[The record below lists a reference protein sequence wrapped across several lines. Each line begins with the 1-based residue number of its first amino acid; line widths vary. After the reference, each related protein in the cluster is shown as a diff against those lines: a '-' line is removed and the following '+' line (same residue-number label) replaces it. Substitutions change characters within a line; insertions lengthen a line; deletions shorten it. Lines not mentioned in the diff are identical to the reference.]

1 MTAASP
7 SLPPPRWLRVLRNP
21 LSRIVLFAL
30 ALIGFSMLAYRLFP
44 PADIEMDALI
54 RDGGGELWRHA
65 IRAIAPACLAY
76 WLLVRVV
83 EGRKVSELAPRKLPS
98 ALVGWLVGMGIMLAT
113 AGALAL
119 FGAYR
124 INGIHEN
131 VNLIAPL
138 IVLGLAPGIA
148 EEIVTRGVLY
158 RVVEDGL
165 GTWAALAISAIF
177 FGGMHLGNP
186 NASPWS
192 STAIAIE
199 AGLLLGLAYAWT
211 RSLWFCFGLHAAW
224 NFTQGPLLDIPVS
237 GVELTGWLDASV
249 SGPEWLS
256 GGAFGAEASVL
267 TVLLCTSLAA
277 WFGWCALRCG
287 HIRPPFWSRN
297 DETRPRLEGRVKPSA
312 SESVV

>member
-1 MTAASP
+1 MTEAPMSVP
-7 SLPPPRWLRVLRNP
+7 MWLRVLRNP
-21 LSRIVLFAL
+21 LSRLVLFAV
-30 ALIGFSMLAYRLFP
+30 AFIGFSMLAYRVLP
-44 PADIEMDALI
+44 PGEMKIDALL

-65 IRAIAPACLAY
+65 IRSIAPACLAY
-76 WLLVRVV
+76 WLLVRLV

-124 INGIHEN
+124 VYGVHEG

-186 NASPWS
+186 NATTWS
-192 STAIAIE
+192 SVAIAIE

-267 TVLLCTSLAA
+267 TVMLCTSLAA
-277 WFGWCALRCG
+277 WFGWRAHRSGHLR
-287 HIRPPFWSRN
+287 RPWWRRS
-297 DETRPRLEGRVKPSA
+297 DAEQPRLEV
-312 SESVV
+312 ESVDSPGNNAV

>member
-1 MTAASP
+1 MTETTAP
-7 SLPPPRWLRVLRNP
+7 VPLWLRILRNP
-21 LSRIVLFAL
+21 LSRLVLFAVTF
-30 ALIGFSMLAYRLFP
+30 IGLSMLAYRLLP
-44 PADIEMDALI
+44 PADLEMDALL

-65 IRAIAPACLAY
+65 IRSLAPAVLAY
-76 WLLVRVV
+76 WLLVRLV
-83 EGRKVSELAPRKLPS
+83 EGRKVSELAPRKLPT
-98 ALVGWLVGMGIMLAT
+98 AVVGWLIGMGIMLAT
-113 AGALAL
+113 AAVLAL
-119 FGAYR
+119 FGVYR
-124 INGIHEN
+124 VHGVHEG
-131 VNLIAPL
+131 VNLLAPL
-138 IVLGLAPGIA
+138 IVLGLVPGIA

-186 NASPWS
+186 NATTWS
-192 STAIAIE
+192 SIAIAIE

-267 TVLLCTSLAA
+267 TVVLCTSLAA
-277 WFGWCALRCG
+277 WFGWRARRCG
-287 HIRPPFWSRN
+287 HLRQPWWRRDDASLA
-297 DETRPRLEGRVKPSA
+297 RLEGRAEPPVGDRT
-312 SESVV
+312 V

>member
-1 MTAASP
+1 MTEVLAP
-7 SLPPPRWLRVLRNP
+7 VPLWLRILRNP
-21 LSRIVLFAL
+21 LSRILLFGL
-30 ALIGFSMLAYRLFP
+30 AFIGFSLLAYRLLP
-44 PADIEMDALI
+44 PADMKIDALL
-54 RDGGGELWRHA
+54 RDGGVELWRHA
-65 IRAIAPACLAY
+65 IRAIAPAVLAY

-83 EGRKVSELAPRKLPS
+83 EGRKISELAPRKLPS
-98 ALVGWLVGMGIMLAT
+98 ALVGWLVGMGIMLVT
-113 AGALAL
+113 AALLAL
-119 FGAYR
+119 FGVYR
-124 INGIHEN
+124 VNGVHEG
-131 VNLIAPL
+131 VNLLAPL
-138 IVLGLAPGIA
+138 IVLALAPGIA
-148 EEIVTRGVLY
+148 EEIVARGVLY

-237 GVELTGWLDASV
+237 GIELTGWLDASV

-267 TVLLCTSLAA
+267 TVFLCTSLAA
-277 WFGWCALRCG
+277 WFGWRALRCG
-287 HIRPPFWSRN
+287 HIRPPFWRR
-297 DETRPRLEGRVKPSA
+297 DEATRERIEGRTERNA
-312 SESVV
+312 SENAV